1 MILVGCM
8 IRANLG
14 GEAHD
19 TQGATVRGLD
29 WNGGG
34 DVYRYDCTD
43 ALSYHGFD
51 ERRWSVE
58 MLRHYRHS
66 KSVLNLT
73 VRRSDLLSMNER
85 AQAVTHHARN

>member
-1 MILVGCM
+1 MILVDCM
-8 IRANLG
+8 NRAKTG

-43 ALSYHGFD
+43 ALSYHGFH

-85 AQAVTHHARN
+85 AQAVTHHARK